1 MYKHSP
7 KCALVILC
15 ICSMIQWYLV
25 RFRLKLSTKRIK
37 LSPCHSVYI
46 YWYVWVYK
54 FCVLV
59 FIWNVKGKWVSSYSL
74 FLWILHRNFIYMY
87 IYVDIRPTILHDVS
101 VMSQTQTRRRNN
113 RKSFKTLSESER
125 FSFLFFSF
133 RLLQLFDYVCNVHVS
148 VWIDV
153 YIGQNSWLDYN
164 QMYIQCVVDC
174 FTVKIS

>member
-1 MYKHSP
+1 
-7 KCALVILC
+7 
-15 ICSMIQWYLV
+15 
-25 RFRLKLSTKRIK
+25 
-37 LSPCHSVYI
+37 
-46 YWYVWVYK
+46 
-54 FCVLV
+54 
-59 FIWNVKGKWVSSYSL
+59 
-74 FLWILHRNFIYMY
+74 MY

-153 YIGQNSWLDYN
+153 YIGQNS
-164 QMYIQCVVDC
+164 
-174 FTVKIS
+174 